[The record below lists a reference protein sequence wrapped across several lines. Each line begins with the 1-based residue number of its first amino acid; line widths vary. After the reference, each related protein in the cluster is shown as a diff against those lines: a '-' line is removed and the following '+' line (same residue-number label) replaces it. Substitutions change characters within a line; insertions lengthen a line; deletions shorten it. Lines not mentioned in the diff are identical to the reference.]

1 MAKPK
6 KLTINDLK
14 SVIAGV
20 ADELGKKSGELGG
33 KKLSRE
39 DRGKIKCM
47 EGYIHDGDGG
57 TCKPASGTAND
68 VKVKK

>member
-14 SVIAGV
+14 SVMAGV
-20 ADELGKKSGELGG
+20 DQDFGKKRGEIGG
-33 KKLSRE
+33 KKLSVE

-47 EGYIHDGDGG
+47 EGYIHDDGGG
-57 TCKPASGTAND
+57 TCGNSGND
-68 VKVKK
+68 LKKK